1 MIQSTFS
8 LYKADLPIVT
18 SKEIFVNGDTERY
31 HPEGLYSEI
40 IFGSKNVYKCSC
52 TTGGISGRRSD
63 GEKCDI
69 CGVTCDDGTRRSKQ
83 SARIRLPKKILLPIF
98 KKALQTIFG
107 LKQIK
112 DVFNKGKYLDNLVEP
127 FYFDIK
133 KGTLRKKKQIKNLE
147 STIFNEYPV
156 YDIYSMNRL
165 YDKMIN
171 EPELR
176 PIIESAI
183 NPDHFDVVFVQDI
196 IVIPPNSRPIVKSG
210 AKKDIPDI
218 AKHYK
223 QMLSLSTSTFWDNP
237 DKTDE
242 EFNKNIY
249 SFQKM
254 VDDYY
259 EYIYASTFLNKN
271 SLMKESYS
279 GSTVEFSQR
288 STIIPNPALKPYCV
302 GCSLESTMKLWM
314 PNFLHWLNNL
324 AIKEMEANGTTE
336 IDVNALVHLT
346 YIGNVNWDI
355 KTQNLFLQ
363 YLDED
368 KEAKKAIMER
378 APVLWRYNAS
388 GVIIEFILLE
398 DDGYEEFDDKLYFG
412 PRLARTKLYN
422 NRVVQVNTIV
432 STAFNFDF
440 DGDTVSLYA
449 LHSEQT
455 TKKDFYD
462 AFLGSASNIEFE
474 HNNDLIPNPEHEAV
488 YAAWALTNAAWNEI
502 RPNPNEM
509 IHINNEDFYLDIDI
523 LNSTPGLIICV
534 YYNELADI
542 ESGDLGGLELPYA
555 IACMNKAL
563 GIPLI
568 KENPGAM
575 PKKRTKKLIKDL
587 LKAVGH
593 DKFYEHFHEFNKFLL
608 WCSTIF
614 NYGNP
619 TFRLRDFSISDKKI
633 IDYKDTLINE
643 PFLGF
648 HQNDILFTEYVKPV
662 IAMDKENSLYKVSE
676 SDARIKSVQLLKAS
690 SNNGIPTDIHGRAF
704 IKNIKEDLLTGHTK
718 EGFFMSG
725 DSARLALAQRQ
736 EAIPKG
742 GELQRRFFWVTG
754 FLRLSRTEDCG
765 SKRTSAIKIRNAQH
779 LSLMDGRY
787 HTVLENGKVKVQQI
801 DINNLDYV
809 GQTLHFRAPIY
820 CEQSGYKVC
829 DCCMGKRQPQSVNL
843 GSAIGSYISES
854 IIQSVLRTHHFSGAF
869 ITQIKNNILEFIKRN
884 RFQSPNLIFI
894 KNENEL
900 TELNELKNIYSGFYT
915 IEDIQINRD
924 QENDTSSEKCYKIDV
939 INPPFN
945 DDSVKQLNKI
955 INIIDKDRSKDQL
968 MSPEEMY
975 EALLDEIVL
984 PNGILS
990 IYIELIMSI
999 MFFDEDDIMIRYG
1012 GEPDHQTAIKN
1023 IIIKCD
1029 PRLTIFYTFNQSAVA
1044 NILKDGHKI
1053 LGADHMYSDLLKV
1066 YNK

>member
-1 MIQSTFS
+1 MIQITFS
-8 LYKADLPIVT
+8 LFRKDLPLVT
-18 SKEIFVNGDTERY
+18 SKEIYVNGDTEKY
-31 HPEGLYSEI
+31 HPDGLYSEI
-40 IFGSKNVYKCSC
+40 IFGPKNAYKCTC
-52 TTGGISGRRSD
+52 GAITGRRSD
-63 GEKCDI
+63 GEKCDF
-69 CGVTCDDGTRRSKQ
+69 CGVTCNDGTQRSKQ
-83 SARIRLPKKILLPIF
+83 FAKIKLPKKFLVPIF
-98 KKALQTIFG
+98 KKALQSIYG
-107 LKQIK
+107 LKQIN
-112 DVFNKGKYLDNLVEP
+112 DVFNRSKYLENLTEP
-127 FYFDIK
+127 FFYDIK
-133 KGTLRKKKQIKNLE
+133 KGTLRKRKMIKNLE
-147 STIFNEYPV
+147 ATIFSEFPV
-156 YDIYSMNRL
+156 YDIFSMNKL
-165 YDKMIN
+165 FDMMCSDIEYKN
-171 EPELR
+171 
-176 PIIESAI
+176 IIETVI
-183 NPDHFDVVFVQDI
+183 NPDHFDVVFCQNIV
-196 IVIPPNSRPIVKSG
+196 VIPPNSRPIVKSG

-218 AKHYK
+218 GKMYK
-223 QMLSLSTSTFWDNP
+223 QMLSLSTSSFWDNP
-237 DKTDE
+237 EKTSDE

-249 SFQKM
+249 HFQKL
-254 VDDYY
+254 VDEYY
-259 EYIYASTFLNKN
+259 NYLYASTFLNKN

-302 GCSLESTMKLWM
+302 GVSLESTMKLYM
-314 PNFLHWLNNL
+314 PNFLGWLNKRC
-324 AIKEMEANGTTE
+324 IREMEEKGTSD

-346 YIGNVNWDI
+346 YIGNVNFDI
-355 KTQNLFLQ
+355 RTQNLFLK

-368 KEAKKAIMER
+368 KTAKKAIMER

-388 GVIIEFILLE
+388 GVIIEFIIL
-398 DDGYEEFDDKLYFG
+398 DTDGYEEFDDSTYFG

-440 DGDTVSLYA
+440 DGDTVSIYA

-455 TKKDFYD
+455 IKKDFYD
-462 AFLGSASNIEFE
+462 AFLGSPGNIEFE

-488 YAAWALTNAAWNEI
+488 YAAWALTNAAWKEVQ
-502 RPNPNEM
+502 PLPDEM
-509 IHINNEDFYLDIDI
+509 IHVNNEDFYLDIDI
-523 LNSTPGLIICV
+523 LNKTPGLIICV
-534 YYNELADI
+534 YYNEFVNEDAG
-542 ESGDLGGLELPYA
+542 ELGGIKLPYA

-568 KENPGAM
+568 TENPGPM
-575 PKKRTKKLIKDL
+575 PKKKTKQLIKAL
-587 LKAVGH
+587 LKTVGH
-593 DKFYEHFHEFNKFLL
+593 ENFYAHFHEFNKFLL

-619 TFRLRDFSISDKKI
+619 TFRLRDFAINNDKI
-633 IDYKDTLINE
+633 NNYKDTLINE

-648 HQNDILFTEYVKPV
+648 HQNDILFTDYVKPV
-662 IAMDKENSLYKVSE
+662 IAEDKDNSLYKVSE

-704 IKNIKEDLLTGHTK
+704 IMNIKEDLLTGHTK
-718 EGFFMSG
+718 EGFFISG

-754 FLRLSRTEDCG
+754 FLRLSRTSDCG

-779 LSLMDGRY
+779 LSLMDGRF

-801 DINNLDYV
+801 DINNKDYI

-829 DCCMGKRQPQSVNL
+829 DCCMGSRQPQSINL
-843 GSAIGSYISES
+843 GAAIGSYISES

-869 ITQIKNNILEFIKRN
+869 ITQIKTEILDFIKRN

-894 KNENEL
+894 KEDRVQEEVKVLQKIYEN
-900 TELNELKNIYSGFYT
+900 FYT
-915 IEDIQINRD
+915 TEDIKLVSNR
-924 QENDTSSEKCYKIDV
+924 EEDTIDEECYKIEV

-955 INIIDKDRSKDQL
+955 INIIDRDRSKEQL
-968 MSPEEMY
+968 MSPEDMY

-999 MFFDEDDIMIRYG
+999 MFFDEDDVMIRYG

-1029 PRLTIFYTFNQSAVA
+1029 PRLTIFYTFNPSAVA
-1044 NILKDGHKI
+1044 NILSDGHKI